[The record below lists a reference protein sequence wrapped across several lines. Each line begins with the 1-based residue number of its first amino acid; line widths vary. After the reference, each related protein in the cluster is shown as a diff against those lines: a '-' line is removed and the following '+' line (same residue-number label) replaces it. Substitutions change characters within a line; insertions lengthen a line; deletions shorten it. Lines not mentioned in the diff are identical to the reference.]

1 MTSRVHDLLEQV
13 KYGFTKTSNA
23 QNNSF
28 VRAEW
33 AKGSQ
38 GGGGDQVC
46 RGGCG
51 GKSDGSVFARTTGFC
66 KT

>member
-1 MTSRVHDLLEQV
+1 MTSKLHNLLEQV

-28 VRAEW
+28 LRTEW

-38 GGGGDQVC
+38 GGQGDQVC
-46 RGGCG
+46 QGGYG
-51 GKSDGSVFARTTGFC
+51 GQSDLVRTTRFC
-66 KT
+66 ET

>member
-1 MTSRVHDLLEQV
+1 MTLKVHNLLEQV

-28 VRAEW
+28 LRTEW

-38 GGGGDQVC
+38 
-46 RGGCG
+46 GGCG
-51 GKSDGSVFARTTGFC
+51 GKSDGSVFARTTRFC